1 MHPVKF
7 RKYREVEG
15 RENYLLEKQ
24 WEHFSV
30 FLSDLFPVYFFKT
43 VIHPTCT
50 IFHPASFM
58 KHEHLY
64 FPVVKNPEWLWFTVC
79 NTPLCG
85 CVMIYW
91 HWAFRVLRN
100 AQRTGAVLKLSGR
113 GRKFGKENMLDCLW
127 TQDQWSEGMWI
138 FFSLL
143 IYFAFLHLLVIVNIV
158 LYVVNH
164 LYLFSCESLV
174 HAPLAHF
181 SIRFHWFADA
191 LCALGILTFV
201 LVNVFHIFSPGL
213 PFVS

>member
-1 MHPVKF
+1 MFFFLIFSPCTFSKQSFILHVPF
-7 RKYREVEG
+7 FIP
-15 RENYLLEKQ
+15 LLSWSTSICISLWLKILND
-24 WEHFSV
+24 FGSLCV
-30 FLSDLFPVYFFKT
+30 TLPCVA
-43 VIHPTCT
+43 V
-50 IFHPASFM
+50 
-58 KHEHLY
+58 
-64 FPVVKNPEWLWFTVC
+64 LWFTEL
-79 NTPLCG
+79 PLR
-85 CVMIYW
+85 